1 MFFISEKYR
10 TVLIGST
17 GESALLDL
25 RNRNTNDGAP
35 SMDQLLAWTALH
47 WMLAKRDRARLR
59 ADDAFYEREL
69 WRMPGSRPL
78 LDDFWSRPR
87 RKR

>member
-1 MFFISEKYR
+1 
-10 TVLIGST
+10 
-17 GESALLDL
+17 
-25 RNRNTNDGAP
+25 
-35 SMDQLLAWTALH
+35 MDQLLAWTALH